1 MNTAWFVHFQT
12 TFLPKYEFCCLSK
25 KQEQSAVNCRI
36 FINPNRQTIA
46 YNVGLASE
54 DHDWPAD
61 SAFMPYRR
69 KGFVRNGSSE
79 NRRIKF
85 CQSKHLK
92 SGVKEKALEPSF
104 PRRRK
109 SRFLVFGR
117 IRNAIIPNL
126 RIHTCARITAR
137 AVSILIDPVFRRPF
151 SFKPTVNQT
160 IPAAPA
166 LWSRGRRFRRRQK

>member
-1 MNTAWFVHFQT
+1 MSFAVFLKTGTISRKLPYFYQSEQPNNT
-12 TFLPKYEFCCLSK
+12 CS
-25 KQEQSAVNCRI
+25 
-36 FINPNRQTIA
+36 
-46 YNVGLASE
+46 VGFAHE

-61 SAFMPYRR
+61 SAFIPYRR
-69 KGFVRNGSSE
+69 KGFVRDGPSE
-79 NRRIKF
+79 NRQIKF
-85 CQSKHLK
+85 CQSKCSNNKH
-92 SGVKEKALEPSF
+92 KEKALEPSF
-104 PRRRK
+104 PRRQE

-117 IRNAIIPNL
+117 IRNTIIPNL
-126 RIHTCARITAR
+126 RIHACVRMTAR